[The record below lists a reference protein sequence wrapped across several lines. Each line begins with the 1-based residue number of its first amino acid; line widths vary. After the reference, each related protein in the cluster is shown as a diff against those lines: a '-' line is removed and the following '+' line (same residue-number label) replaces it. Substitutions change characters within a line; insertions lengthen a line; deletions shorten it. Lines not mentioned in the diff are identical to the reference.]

1 MNKESALIEYICG
14 LIPKFTSCNAM
25 FEYYKTDNARPKPTK
40 GATQFKE
47 WHKKAE
53 NVYLERQQAI
63 NKEVKS
69 NTIENEI
76 EAKKQALNAIKAMDA
91 ILIEKFNDI
100 SKIKKGNFNVK
111 DQNGNIIDK
120 FKVTVADELKAVDTL
135 CKLHER
141 LNKKHGTDAPT
152 KIAETDTE
160 GNDKLN
166 KNDIK
171 ELFEKI
177 DKINNE

>member
-1 MNKESALIEYICG
+1 MTKDSVQVDFIIDLIKQDKTYKECLSEFVRRWDLSE
-14 LIPKFTSCNAM
+14 
-25 FEYYKTDNARPKPTK
+25 KTFIRRWKIANERHLEC
-40 GATQFKE
+40 Q
-47 WHKKAE
+47 KA
-53 NVYLERQQAI
+53 I
-63 NKEVKS
+63 ISEVMT
-69 NTIENEI
+69 NTIDLEI

-141 LNKKHGTDAPT
+141 LNKKHGTDATT